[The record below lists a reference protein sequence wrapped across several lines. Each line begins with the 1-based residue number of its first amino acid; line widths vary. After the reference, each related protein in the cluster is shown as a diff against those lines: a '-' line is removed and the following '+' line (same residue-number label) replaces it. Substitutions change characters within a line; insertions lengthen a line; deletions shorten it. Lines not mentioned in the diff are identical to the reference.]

1 MLNYLKMKQMGS
13 SSRQSPAWTVTEY
26 CNDTVTSPFFTV
38 VFHMIL
44 KGSPKS
50 FWDSTYSKLRI
61 LPQIDEPL
69 IITVLIYPLDSE
81 ISPFDFDGI
90 G

>member
-1 MLNYLKMKQMGS
+1 
-13 SSRQSPAWTVTEY
+13 
-26 CNDTVTSPFFTV
+26 
-38 VFHMIL
+38 MIL

-50 FWDSTYSKLRI
+50 FWDSTYSKLQI

-69 IITVLIYPLDSE
+69 IIIVLIYQLDSK

-90 G
+90 GWVLLYKPDLFFLNYNHERNNTV

>member
-1 MLNYLKMKQMGS
+1 
-13 SSRQSPAWTVTEY
+13 
-26 CNDTVTSPFFTV
+26 
-38 VFHMIL
+38 MIL

-50 FWDSTYSKLRI
+50 FWDSTYSKLQI

-69 IITVLIYPLDSE
+69 IIIVLIYPLDSE

-90 G
+90 GEFYCINRIYFFKTTTMKETTQYNSRNMMENI